1 MRWNT
6 RKMVEMRRRG
16 GNGEMEHQ
24 EKGGNEEE
32 RWNTRKLVKKVF
44 KLHFEIKTK
53 QITDK
58 NKTDKIV
65 QKVNNR

>member
-32 RWNTRKLVKKVF
+32 RSNTRKLVKNVF
-44 KLHFEIKTK
+44 RLHFEIKTK